1 MHAFFNVTSSFFILN
16 AYIFLVIYMNYE
28 VKEKKFYEVSNIKKI
43 ENYQAVLKHLE
54 TTFDLEKYL
63 LEIDFFYV
71 DLNDLNQVV
80 KYSLPIDFNTTMTEQ
95 LEAKLLSVKVSEEEN
110 KGINIM
116 FELEVEVSEI
126 ADEPMDIEV
135 DKQEIKETYQQELEE
150 KFCER
155 EEVVTENPVNVMV
168 DVSSNEN
175 DDFLKLNTTYIKY
188 KVINLDE
195 ISLDKISV
203 KYNIPMD
210 KLYNLKTSKNK
221 LIVYDKE

>member
-1 MHAFFNVTSSFFILN
+1 
-16 AYIFLVIYMNYE
+16 MNYE

-43 ENYQAVLKHLE
+43 ENYQAALKHLE

-95 LEAKLLSVKVSEEEN
+95 LSAKLLSVEVNVEEN

-126 ADEPMDIEV
+126 AEEPMDIEV

-150 KFCER
+150 KFSER

-168 DVSSNEN
+168 DISSNEN
-175 DDFLKLNTTYIKY
+175 DDFFKLNTIYIKY
-188 KVINLDE
+188 KVIN
-195 ISLDKISV
+195 
-203 KYNIPMD
+203 YC
-210 KLYNLKTSKNK
+210 KTYF
-221 LIVYDKE
+221 LHFII